1 MVVPP
6 CSPRPRGPLSRRALT
21 AVVVGVLAVLS
32 GPAAAGV
39 VAEQPLRLLQAT
51 EVGPRPVAL
60 AAAAPAD
67 PVPAERCDE
76 VRRQVDEALVGSS
89 ATTVAV
95 AVDLDG
101 CGALVRRAA
110 NDALPPASTQKSYV
124 AVASLLA
131 LGPSARYRTEVVADR
146 LPVFGRLRGDLW
158 LVAGGDPYLTKAYLR
173 GLARY
178 VREAGI
184 TSVTGSV
191 RLDDLRYDQRRRAD
205 GWKSSY
211 VPDES
216 GPLSALAVDGNR
228 WRADATY
235 LADPAFP
242 AAELFRSYLVAEGV
256 SVSGG
261 VSRGARPAAARTVAV
276 HHGGTLE
283 EVLRRV
289 LKNSDNFGA
298 EMVLKEVGHA
308 VRGDGSTA
316 GGVAGLRAVLGEQ
329 GVPLGASGDGSGLSS
344 IDRQTPSGEVALLH
358 AADASGAGPAFRA
371 GLPVACQDGTL
382 QRRMCGT
389 AAAGRVQAKTG
400 TLPGV
405 RALAGYTTTQS
416 GRQVRFAVQLSGV
429 GNGTAA
435 LAAIDRAVN
444 VLASADL

>member
-1 MVVPP
+1 M
-6 CSPRPRGPLSRRALT
+6 
-21 AVVVGVLAVLS
+21 
-32 GPAAAGV
+32 
-39 VAEQPLRLLQAT
+39 
-51 EVGPRPVAL
+51 
-60 AAAAPAD
+60 
-67 PVPAERCDE
+67 
-76 VRRQVDEALVGSS
+76 
-89 ATTVAV
+89 

-110 NDALPPASTQKSYV
+110 DDALPPASTQKSYV

-131 LGPSARYRTEVVADR
+131 LGPTARYRTEVVADR
-146 LPVFGRLRGDLW
+146 LPVFGRLRGDLT
-158 LVAGGDPYLTKAYLR
+158 LVAGGDPYLTKDDLR
-173 GLARY
+173 ALARY
-178 VREAGI
+178 VRESGIRSVAG
-184 TSVTGSV
+184 GV

-205 GWKSSY
+205 GWKSTY
-211 VPDES
+211 VPAES

-228 WRADATY
+228 WRSDAAY

-261 VSRGARPAAARTVAV
+261 VRRGARPAGARTLGV
-276 HHGGTLE
+276 HLGGTLE

-308 VRGDGSTA
+308 VRGDGSSA
-316 GGVAGLRAVLGEQ
+316 GGVAALREVLGEQ
-329 GVPLGASGDGSGLSS
+329 AVPLGASADGSGLSAV
-344 IDRQTPSGEVALLH
+344 DRQTPRGQLALLQ
-358 AADASGAGPAFRA
+358 AAEDSGAGAAFRA
-371 GLPVACQDGTL
+371 GLPVACVDGTL

-405 RALAGYTTTQS
+405 RALAGYTATSS
-416 GRQVRFAVQLSGV
+416 GRPVRFAVQLSGV

-435 LAAIDRAVN
+435 LAAIDRAVTA
-444 VLASADL
+444 LAGAPV